1 MRKDLTMR
9 NLLVAAAL
17 AVSAM
22 VAGPA
27 AQAFT
32 VPAQPAPAD
41 ENVVRVAGG
50 CGLGWHRGPWGGCR
64 PNYYGY
70 YRPYAYAAPGYA
82 GGCWWRATPYGAQRV
97 CAW

>member
-1 MRKDLTMR
+1 MRK
-9 NLLVAAAL
+9 LLVAAAL
-17 AVSAM
+17 AASAM
-22 VAGPA
+22 AAVPA

-32 VPAQPAPAD
+32 VAAPAAPAD

-64 PNYYGY
+64 ANGYGY
-70 YRPYAYAAPGYA
+70 YRPYAYVAPGPA
-82 GGCWWRATPYGAQRV
+82 PGCWWRATPYGPRRV

>member
-1 MRKDLTMR
+1 MRKQ
-9 NLLVAAAL
+9 LVAAAL

-22 VAGPA
+22 MAGPA

-32 VPAQPAPAD
+32 LPAQPNVTD
-41 ENVVRVAGG
+41 ENVVHVAGG

-64 PNYYGY
+64 PNYYAY
-70 YRPYAYAAPGYA
+70 YRPYAYAAPG
-82 GGCWWRATPYGAQRV
+82 GCVWRTTPYGTRWV

>member
-1 MRKDLTMR
+1 MR
-9 NLLVAAAL
+9 NALASATIAVAALL
-17 AVSAM
+17 AGS
-22 VAGPA
+22 A

-32 VPAQPAPAD
+32 LPAPPASQ
-41 ENVVRVAGG
+41 ENAVQNVLRVAGG

-70 YRPYAYAAPGYA
+70 YRPYAYLAPGYA
-82 GGCWWRATPYGAQRV
+82 PGCWWRATPYGPRRV

>member
-1 MRKDLTMR
+1 MR
-9 NLLVAAAL
+9 NFIASAATAITI
-17 AVSAM
+17 M
-22 VAGPA
+22 MAGSA

-32 VPAQPAPAD
+32 LPSAPAAQ

-64 PNYYGY
+64 PNRYGY
-70 YRPYAYAAPGYA
+70 YRPYAYLAPTYA
-82 GGCWWRATPYGAQRV
+82 PGCWWRATPYGPRRV

>member
-1 MRKDLTMR
+1 MRT
-9 NLLVAAAL
+9 LLVAAAL

-22 VAGPA
+22 LAGPA

-32 VPAQPAPAD
+32 LPAQPAAIQEAAQ

-64 PNYYGY
+64 SNYYGT

-82 GGCWWRATPYGAQRV
+82 GGCWWRATPYGTQRV